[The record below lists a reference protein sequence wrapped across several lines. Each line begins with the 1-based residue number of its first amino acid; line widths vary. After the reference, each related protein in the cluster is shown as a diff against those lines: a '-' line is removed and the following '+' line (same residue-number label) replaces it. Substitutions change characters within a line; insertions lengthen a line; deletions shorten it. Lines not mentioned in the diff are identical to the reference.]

1 MGDILFTTHWAVRYL
16 VLLAGLVAAALAL
29 ARLRAGSITRPGRIA
44 GAAFVGLLDLQAV
57 IGVAML
63 LVRPFQPVFMGH
75 LTMMA
80 LALVVAHGF
89 AIALRR
95 RPAERQTP
103 AAQLTGVGL
112 TLALIVG
119 GILAIGRS
127 VV

>member
-1 MGDILFTTHWAVRYL
+1 MESVRT
-16 VLLAGLVAAALAL
+16 
-29 ARLRAGSITRPGRIA
+29 LRAGSIAPPGRIA
-44 GAAFVGLLDLQAV
+44 GAAFVGLLDLQV
-57 IGVAML
+57 LIGVGVL
-63 LVRPFQPVFMGH
+63 LTRPFQPVYMGH

-103 AAQLTGVGL
+103 AVQLAGVAL
-112 TLALIVG
+112 TLVLIVG

-127 VV
+127 IV

>member
-1 MGDILFTTHWAVRYL
+1 VGDILFTTHWAVRYL

-75 LTMMA
+75 VTMMA

-103 AAQLTGVGL
+103 AVQLTGVVL

>member
-16 VLLAGLVAAALAL
+16 VLLAGLVAAGLAL
-29 ARLRAGSITRPGRIA
+29 ARLRAGSIARPGRIA
-44 GAAFVGLLDLQAV
+44 AAAFVGLLDLQAV
-57 IGVAML
+57 IGVGEL

-103 AAQLTGVGL
+103 AVQLTGVVL

-119 GILAIGRS
+119 GILAIGSS

>member
-16 VLLAGLVAAALAL
+16 VLLAGLVAAGLAL
-29 ARLRAGSITRPGRIA
+29 ARLRAGSIARPGRIA
-44 GAAFVGLLDLQAV
+44 AATFVGLLDLQAV
-57 IGVAML
+57 IGVGL
-63 LVRPFQPVFMGH
+63 LLMRPFQPVFMGH

-103 AAQLTGVGL
+103 AVQLTGVVL

-119 GILAIGRS
+119 GILAIGRN

>member
-1 MGDILFTTHWAVRYL
+1 VGDILFTTHWAVRYL

-103 AAQLTGVGL
+103 AVQLTGVGL

>member
-103 AAQLTGVGL
+103 AVQLTGVGL

>member
-16 VLLAGLVAAALAL
+16 VLLAGLVAAGLAL
-29 ARLRAGSITRPGRIA
+29 ARLRAGSIARPGRIA
-44 GAAFVGLLDLQAV
+44 AAAFVGLLDLQAV
-57 IGVAML
+57 IGVGVL

-103 AAQLTGVGL
+103 AVQLTGVVL